1 MSEEPERLRIGDVVI
16 VQGRL
21 VRTWVDADR
30 ARRAGDDGRRADL
43 ELPRGRM
50 VYGVP
55 VADLAS
61 AVRD

>member
-1 MSEEPERLRIGDVVI
+1 MSEETLRIGDTVLMPARI
-16 VQGRL
+16 R
-21 VRTWVDADR
+21 RTWRDAD
-30 ARRAGDDGRRADL
+30 ASRRAGDDGRRADL

-55 VADLAS
+55 VSDLAS